1 MWRTSTIPRY
11 VRRPSRTGEGFT
23 SIRAGHYLITWTA
36 DLDERRLERM
46 AARALENKSG
56 RSKCGPVTVR
66 IQTTKILGSELD
78 TEKQS

>member
-11 VRRPSRTGEGFT
+11 VKRPSRTGEGFT
-23 SIRAGHYLITWTA
+23 SIRAGQYLITWVTELNEEA
-36 DLDERRLERM
+36 LGRM